1 MWMVFL
7 LKMFVAI
14 EVTIF
19 RHLTKAD
26 YQAIPHNCGHSLGR
40 ASHRDLV
47 PRGHDQRRL
56 ALLVHTAEPTCVR
69 KQLTLLPVTDGG
81 GLAYLHRHTAAQAR
95 FLSSSS
101 FHSRPPSTLMN
112 PPVWRVRLLGYPDRD
127 FAIFGYELGHGL
139 LEPLSLAS
147 LGRSAI
153 AELAGPALEFP
164 GVIER
169 MMLPKFLG

>member
-1 MWMVFL
+1 
-7 LKMFVAI
+7 LKLQPLA
-14 EVTIF
+14 E
-19 RHLTKAD
+19 
-26 YQAIPHNCGHSLGR
+26 R

-47 PRGHDQRRL
+47 PRGHDQRGL

-69 KQLTLLPVTDGG
+69 KQLTRLPVTDTG
-81 GLAYLHRHTAAQAR
+81 GLAYLHRHTAARAGVAIAGNYNW
-95 FLSSSS
+95 FSSSSS
-101 FHSRPPSTLMN
+101 FHSQPQAG
-112 PPVWRVRLLGYPDRD
+112 WRVRLLGYPDRD
-127 FAIFGYELGHGL
+127 LAIFGYELGHGL

-169 MMLPKFLG
+169 MMLPKFLGRLEAE